1 MNHLIKNISMSLV
14 LGAVWAVITKSVLS
28 VNFIPGSIILPVFYP
43 LLFTGFLFISSLYFD
58 LEIGLS
64 KILITGASSGFV
76 YYLLSLYFPL
86 MSIVLITIIISAG
99 FVNHKKNITSGF
111 ISALIKGFI
120 FILVGIFTADVLIG
134 VFSAFTT
141 AEIIS
146 WMILGSV
153 LNVCF
158 MAVIIPLT
166 RLMGIVDKNDNN
178 HQIKSEIDD
187 FRTQT
192 SDIIKEI
199 ESIRTI

>member
-1 MNHLIKNISMSLV
+1 MNHLIKNISISLV

-28 VNFIPGSIILPVFYP
+28 VNFIPVSIILPVFYP

-86 MSIVLITIIISAG
+86 ISIVLITIIISAG
-99 FVNHKKNITSGF
+99 FVNHKNITSGF
-111 ISALIKGFI
+111 ITSLIKGLI
-120 FILVGIFTADVLIG
+120 FIPVGIFASDVLIG
-134 VFSAFTT
+134 IFSAFTT
-141 AEIIS
+141 VEIFS
-146 WMILGSV
+146 WIILGSV

-158 MAVIIPLT
+158 MAVIIPFT
-166 RLMGIVDKNDNN
+166 RLMGIVDKKDNN
-178 HQIKSEIDD
+178 HQVKSEIDD
-187 FRTQT
+187 FRAQT